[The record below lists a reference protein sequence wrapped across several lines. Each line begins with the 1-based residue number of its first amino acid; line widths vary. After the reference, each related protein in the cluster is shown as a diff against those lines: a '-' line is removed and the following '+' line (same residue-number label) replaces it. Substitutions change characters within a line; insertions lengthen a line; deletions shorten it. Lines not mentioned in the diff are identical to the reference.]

1 MRGSV
6 PGRTTVP
13 VDALVPGFAG
23 HVSGQSCQLVLSGI
37 NHRRGITCLPE
48 AVLTSDLL
56 LATIQGADSE
66 F

>member
-1 MRGSV
+1 M
-6 PGRTTVP
+6 P

-23 HVSGQSCQLVLSGI
+23 RVSGQSRQLVLSGI